1 MNKKETV
8 LKYMHLR
15 IKGLGTALT
24 QKTEIATLNTIPEPE
39 WQGINQL
46 IKELGGLP
54 MDDEIRNN
62 LGGV

>member
-1 MNKKETV
+1 MNKKETI
-8 LKYMHLR
+8 LKYILR

-24 QKTEIATLNTIPEPE
+24 QTEITTLNTIPEPE

-54 MDDEIRNN
+54 MVEVKDDR
-62 LGGV
+62 VVV